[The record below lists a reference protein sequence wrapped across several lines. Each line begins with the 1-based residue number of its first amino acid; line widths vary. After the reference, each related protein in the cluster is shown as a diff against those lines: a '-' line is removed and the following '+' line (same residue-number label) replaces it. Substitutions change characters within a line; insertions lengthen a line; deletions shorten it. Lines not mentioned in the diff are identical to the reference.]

1 MPPALTPGSTDET
14 EPAGVVAQQPGL
26 AGSSEFQA
34 RVVAAARASGRPL
47 LDAGRGQPNWTATLP
62 RAGFFRLGAFAVEES
77 ERLSS
82 HDRWGELPPPEGIHG
97 RLVRT
102 LVADGSE
109 GAAFL
114 ADALAYAVSEL
125 GFEPDAFVHE
135 LVRAVL
141 GAGYPAPT
149 RMLTHL
155 ERVLERYLVQVTG
168 AADVPP
174 GTHQV
179 FATEGGAAAMAY
191 TFRSLRENLVIGPDD
206 AVAIATPV
214 FTPYL
219 QIPVLADFGVRVVEI
234 PSAHNTDH
242 RFDEGFLDRLR
253 DPRIK
258 VFFVINPGNPDTRAI
273 RPEKLLQLRDFVLTE
288 RPDLVIV
295 ADTAYATF
303 IDGFQGIFSVLPR
316 HTILIHSFSKNFG
329 ATGNRLGFVAMS
341 ADTVVDEIIAAQPEQ
356 VRALHDERYSSM
368 RSTAR
373 DLPFMARVVADS
385 REVALHNIA
394 GLSTTEQVQMALFAL
409 AYLLPSGRDYVDA
422 TRAELARRSYA
433 LFEPL
438 GLEPPGGQDSMY
450 YALVDLVEVART
462 RRGERFAAWLVDT
475 ASAEDVL
482 LALAAEHGVIVQAGS
497 MFHSEAWDVRASLA
511 SLDADQLRSLG
522 EAVVAVLDSLPGP
535 GPDA

>member
-1 MPPALTPGSTDET
+1 M
-14 EPAGVVAQQPGL
+14 
-26 AGSSEFQA
+26 
-34 RVVAAARASGRPL
+34 
-47 LDAGRGQPNWTATLP
+47 
-62 RAGFFRLGAFAVEES
+62 
-77 ERLSS
+77 
-82 HDRWGELPPPEGIHG
+82 
-97 RLVRT
+97 
-102 LVADGSE
+102 
-109 GAAFL
+109 
-114 ADALAYAVSEL
+114 YAVSEL
-125 GFEPDAFVHE
+125 GFEPDPFVHE

-155 ERVLERYLVQVTG
+155 ERILERYLVQMTG
-168 AADVPP
+168 APDAPS

-179 FATEGGAAAMAY
+179 FATEGGAGAMAY
-191 TFRSLRENLVIGPDD
+191 TFRSLRENHVIGPDD

-242 RFDEGFLDRLR
+242 RFDEGFLDSLR
-253 DPRIK
+253 DPSIK

-303 IDGFQGIFSVLPR
+303 IEGFRGLFAVLPR

-329 ATGNRLGFVAMS
+329 ATGNRLGFVAMA
-341 ADTVVDEIIAAQPEQ
+341 ADTVVDEIIAAQPAQ
-356 VRALHDERYSSM
+356 VRARHDNRYSSM
-368 RSTAR
+368 TSTAS

-450 YALVDLVEVART
+450 YALVDLVEVARA
-462 RRGERFAAWLVDT
+462 RRGDRFAAWLADA

-482 LALAAEHGVIVQAGS
+482 LRLAAEHGVIVQSGS

-535 GPDA
+535 GTGPDA